1 MLHLILQ
8 IAGARH
14 ALDTSAVI
22 EVLPLVC
29 VQSLAPP
36 VPGVAG
42 VMDYRGAMVPV
53 VDLSLR
59 FADTPT
65 VPRLGTRLVVV
76 ASPGNIDAPRP
87 AAALLVERVLGAAQ
101 LKGAQQALGAVENLV
116 VSSPSPRPS
125 PQGRGSQIVSAP
137 VDPTLP
143 ISAHDGVSFSL
154 SPGERAGVRGK
165 ETSEAEIRFVKDALG
180 FIQFLD
186 LAACLARPGEA
197 TIRSSIPEPCAPA
210 TSY

>member
-22 EVLPLVC
+22 EVLPLVH

-53 VDLSLR
+53 VDLRLR
-59 FADTPT
+59 FEGTPT
-65 VPRLGTRLVVV
+65 ASRLGTRFIIV
-76 ASPGNIDAPRP
+76 AKPGSGEASRP
-87 AAALLVERVLGAAQ
+87 SAALLVERVLGTAK
-101 LKGAQQALGAVENLV
+101 LKSEEFASEDA
-116 VSSPSPRPS
+116 
-125 PQGRGSQIVSAP
+125 SAECRR
-137 VDPTLP
+137 L
-143 ISAHDGVSFSL
+143 A
-154 SPGERAGVRGK
+154 
-165 ETSEAEIRFVKDALG
+165 KDALG

-186 LAACLARPGEA
+186 LAACLARPGQA
-197 TIRSSIPEPCAPA
+197 PLRSSIPEPCAPA

>member
-1 MLHLILQ
+1 MLHLLLQ

-42 VMDYRGAMVPV
+42 VMDYRGVMVPV
-53 VDLSLR
+53 VDLGLR
-59 FADTPT
+59 FSGTPT
-65 VPRLGTRLVVV
+65 APRLGTRLILV
-76 ASPGNIDAPRP
+76 ARPGSSDATRP
-87 AAALLVERVLGAAQ
+87 GAALLVERVLGTAK
-101 LKGAQQALGAVENLV
+101 LKPELLPSAEASGA
-116 VSSPSPRPS
+116 
-125 PQGRGSQIVSAP
+125 GRRLA
-137 VDPTLP
+137 
-143 ISAHDGVSFSL
+143 
-154 SPGERAGVRGK
+154 
-165 ETSEAEIRFVKDALG
+165 KDALG

-186 LAACLARPGEA
+186 LAACLARPDDA
-197 TIRSSIPEPCAPA
+197 TVRNFIPEPCAPA

>member
-42 VMDYRGAMVPV
+42 VMDYRGVMVPV

-59 FADTPT
+59 FTGTPT
-65 VPRLGTRLVVV
+65 APRLGTRLILV
-76 ASPGNIDAPRP
+76 ATPGSSDTSRP
-87 AAALLVERVLGAAQ
+87 SAALLVERVLGTAK
-101 LKGAQQALGAVENLV
+101 LTPEVLLSEGASGD
-116 VSSPSPRPS
+116 
-125 PQGRGSQIVSAP
+125 GRRLA
-137 VDPTLP
+137 
-143 ISAHDGVSFSL
+143 
-154 SPGERAGVRGK
+154 
-165 ETSEAEIRFVKDALG
+165 KDALG

-186 LAACLARPGEA
+186 LAACLARPGDA
-197 TIRSSIPEPCAPA
+197 TVRNFAAEPCAPT

>member
-22 EVLPLVC
+22 EVLPLVR

-36 VPGVAG
+36 MPGVAG

-59 FADTPT
+59 FAGTPT
-65 VPRLGTRLVVV
+65 VPRLGTRLILV
-76 ASPGNIDAPRP
+76 ATMVSGDASRP
-87 AAALLVERVLGAAQ
+87 NAALLVERVLGTAK
-101 LKGAQQALGAVENLV
+101 LKAEVLLSAEA
-116 VSSPSPRPS
+116 SAD
-125 PQGRGSQIVSAP
+125 GRRMA
-137 VDPTLP
+137 
-143 ISAHDGVSFSL
+143 
-154 SPGERAGVRGK
+154 
-165 ETSEAEIRFVKDALG
+165 KDALG

-197 TIRSSIPEPCAPA
+197 TVRNSIPEPCAPA

>member
-59 FADTPT
+59 LTGTPT
-65 VPRLGTRLVVV
+65 APRLGTRLILV
-76 ASPGNIDAPRP
+76 ATPGSSDASRP
-87 AAALLVERVLGAAQ
+87 SAALLVERVLGTAK
-101 LKGAQQALGAVENLV
+101 LKSEVLV
-116 VSSPSPRPS
+116 SKEKSAE
-125 PQGRGSQIVSAP
+125 GRRLA
-137 VDPTLP
+137 
-143 ISAHDGVSFSL
+143 
-154 SPGERAGVRGK
+154 
-165 ETSEAEIRFVKDALG
+165 KDALG

-186 LAACLARPGEA
+186 LATCLARPSDA
-197 TIRSSIPEPCAPA
+197 AVRNFVPEPCAPT
-210 TSY
+210 TSF

>member
-42 VMDYRGAMVPV
+42 VMDYRGTMVPV

-59 FADTPT
+59 FAGTPT
-65 VPRLGTRLVVV
+65 VPRLGTRLILV
-76 ASPGNIDAPRP
+76 AAPGSGDASRP
-87 AAALLVERVLGAAQ
+87 NAALLVERVLGTAK
-101 LKGAQQALGAVENLV
+101 LKWEVLPSAGASAD
-116 VSSPSPRPS
+116 
-125 PQGRGSQIVSAP
+125 GRRMA
-137 VDPTLP
+137 
-143 ISAHDGVSFSL
+143 
-154 SPGERAGVRGK
+154 
-165 ETSEAEIRFVKDALG
+165 KDALG

-186 LAACLARPGEA
+186 LAACLARPGES
-197 TIRSSIPEPCAPA
+197 TVRNSIPEPCAPA

>member
-1 MLHLILQ
+1 MLHLIIQ

-22 EVLPLVC
+22 ELLPLVC

-59 FADTPT
+59 FAGTPT
-65 VPRLGTRLVVV
+65 VPRLGTRLILV
-76 ASPGNIDAPRP
+76 ATPESGNASRP
-87 AAALLVERVLGAAQ
+87 SAALLVERVLGTAK
-101 LKGAQQALGAVENLV
+101 LKSEVLLSAEASAD
-116 VSSPSPRPS
+116 
-125 PQGRGSQIVSAP
+125 GRRMA
-137 VDPTLP
+137 
-143 ISAHDGVSFSL
+143 
-154 SPGERAGVRGK
+154 
-165 ETSEAEIRFVKDALG
+165 KDSLG

-186 LAACLARPGEA
+186 LAACLARPGETTVRNA
-197 TIRSSIPEPCAPA
+197 IPEPCAPA

>member
-8 IAGARH
+8 IAGARY
-14 ALDTSAVI
+14 ALDTTAVI

-59 FADTPT
+59 FAGPPT
-65 VPRLGTRLVVV
+65 VPRLGTRLILV
-76 ASPGNIDAPRP
+76 ATPGSSDASRP
-87 AAALLVERVLGAAQ
+87 TAALLVERVLGTAK
-101 LKGAQQALGAVENLV
+101 LKPEVLLSEEASGD
-116 VSSPSPRPS
+116 
-125 PQGRGSQIVSAP
+125 GRRLA
-137 VDPTLP
+137 
-143 ISAHDGVSFSL
+143 
-154 SPGERAGVRGK
+154 
-165 ETSEAEIRFVKDALG
+165 KDALG

-186 LAACLARPGEA
+186 LAACLARPGDA
-197 TIRSSIPEPCAPA
+197 TVRNVVPEPCAPT
-210 TSY
+210 TSF